1 MLFAQS
7 ALPTGPSTFLEERE
21 KEQAQIAA
29 ELSGLDYVPEEY
41 FPATAPVSGDYT
53 FSRGYTSDE
62 LAFDEALLEPTFA
75 YAVTPTTVSF
85 TWASNSEAKRYLVLR
100 DGVKIVE
107 TTGTSFAEDGLSSGA
122 QYRYEL
128 IGVDVNGDT
137 ISSRMMPVQTLS
149 NNKAASDKGGVV
161 VPMTY
166 QPYTTAF
173 TYKTFIADQ
182 YVPLDWY
189 VAFSCGQ
196 WFDTSRSFGGDDRSW
211 APPTFA
217 APYETP
223 HYRTMLFA
231 NVNWDNPAPYD
242 VILAGGI
249 GQSKL
254 YDSSHTVIETKTA
267 DFSNTNLIDTYK
279 AGAYAQ
285 THWQHSVGNPFCAV
299 GAITYDVVVRFYR
312 SGSIEV
318 VGDREPVPHH
328 EGYGRW
334 DSGSGEFWDAMFQRT
349 NEGFDC
355 LVGYCTDD
363 PIIVSETH

>member
-1 MLFAQS
+1 
-7 ALPTGPSTFLEERE
+7 
-21 KEQAQIAA
+21 
-29 ELSGLDYVPEEY
+29 
-41 FPATAPVSGDYT
+41 
-53 FSRGYTSDE
+53 
-62 LAFDEALLEPTFA
+62 
-75 YAVTPTTVSF
+75 
-85 TWASNSEAKRYLVLR
+85 
-100 DGVKIVE
+100 
-107 TTGTSFAEDGLSSGA
+107 
-122 QYRYEL
+122 
-128 IGVDVNGDT
+128 
-137 ISSRMMPVQTLS
+137 
-149 NNKAASDKGGVV
+149 KAASDKGGVV

-267 DFSNTNLIDTYK
+267 DFSNTNL
-279 AGAYAQ
+279 
-285 THWQHSVGNPFCAV
+285 
-299 GAITYDVVVRFYR
+299 
-312 SGSIEV
+312 
-318 VGDREPVPHH
+318 
-328 EGYGRW
+328 
-334 DSGSGEFWDAMFQRT
+334 
-349 NEGFDC
+349 
-355 LVGYCTDD
+355 
-363 PIIVSETH
+363 